1 MKIVAVLGSPRPQGN
16 SAGLARQFLAAAREL
31 GAEVQ
36 EYQLNKL
43 NFQGC
48 QGCRTCK
55 TKSEA
60 CILEDDLAP
69 VLAAIKAADLLVL
82 ASPVYF
88 GDLIGQMKCFFDR
101 TYSYLQPR
109 FQQPGAGG
117 ETGGAGAGP
126 GQPGPGPVRRHLP
139 ALRALAET
147 LRLRAG
153 PPAAGRRRPG
163 SGRPRPSRPT
173 SWPRPPPWPG
183 SWCRLPKK
191 KPASVKGRAWCQEIN
206 GSAGFQP
213 VDHRPEACATK
224 V

>member
-16 SAGLARQFLAAAREL
+16 SASLARQFLAAAREL

-60 CILEDDLAP
+60 CILEDDLAE

-88 GDLIGQMKCFFDR
+88 GEITGQMKLFFDR
-101 TYSYLQPR
+101 TYSYLNPDFSSRLPAGKPAVLVLAQANPDPAQFADIFPR
-109 FQQPGAGG
+109 YERWLKLYGFEPVRLLRAVGVRDLGDID
-117 ETGGAGAGP
+117 
-126 GQPGPGPVRRHLP
+126 GQPDLL
-139 ALRALAET
+139 AQAAALARE
-147 LRLRAG
+147 LV
-153 PPAAGRRRPG
+153 PPA
-163 SGRPRPSRPT
+163 
-173 SWPRPPPWPG
+173 
-183 SWCRLPKK
+183 
-191 KPASVKGRAWCQEIN
+191 
-206 GSAGFQP
+206 
-213 VDHRPEACATK
+213 
-224 V
+224 